1 MWIRV
6 FNITWIQTETGN
18 TSLLVTTA
26 ASKIIAK
33 SSVVYILSLTWSP
46 QVLCS
51 EVHSLLSPPEMM
63 YLTEA
68 AWLWA
73 QMREELRSALQED
86 LKWLVISYKPSP
98 FFLWRDWREN
108 STFQAINLLLS
119 RRKRQVTSRT
129 WVSNSIAG
137 VGSVVTPMC
146 PEHVGYPR
154 NPSKACR
161 HDTGSTEDLP
171 EKQQK
176 ARRVSG
182 YPGLLKWQNTPTRRY
197 LNPAQHC
204 SKQYSLTVAGTFY
217 GWWWNGLWCH
227 SLTALLSMLGHFPNG
242 KRIPGGRTL

>member
-63 YLTEA
+63 YLTEV

-119 RRKRQVTSRT
+119 RRKRQVT
-129 WVSNSIAG
+129 VQNLG
-137 VGSVVTPMC
+137 L
-146 PEHVGYPR
+146 
-154 NPSKACR
+154 KFDCR
-161 HDTGSTEDLP
+161 CG
-171 EKQQK
+171 
-176 ARRVSG
+176 VSG
-182 YPGLLKWQNTPTRRY
+182 YTHVSRACRVPKKPIKGLQTWHRIYWRPSREAAESQKGFWVPW
-197 LNPAQHC
+197 A
-204 SKQYSLTVAGTFY
+204 SKMTKYTYT
-217 GWWWNGLWCH
+217 
-227 SLTALLSMLGHFPNG
+227 
-242 KRIPGGRTL
+242 